1 MFTTPSGSAEN
12 QDDRYSWGMEMI
24 NRNPA
29 AEPSMAGVSS
39 GRTPRPMRELRP
51 LSRME
56 RFELA
61 KRRMRMFVLF
71 SMGTASAACLL
82 VYGAYLMTTR
92 ILLPAL

>member
-1 MFTTPSGSAEN
+1 
-12 QDDRYSWGMEMI
+12 MEMI

-29 AEPSMAGVSS
+29 AEPSMAGTLP
-39 GRTPRPMRELRP
+39 GLTPRQRRELRP

-61 KRRMRMFVLF
+61 KRRMRLFVLF

-92 ILLPAL
+92 ILLPVL